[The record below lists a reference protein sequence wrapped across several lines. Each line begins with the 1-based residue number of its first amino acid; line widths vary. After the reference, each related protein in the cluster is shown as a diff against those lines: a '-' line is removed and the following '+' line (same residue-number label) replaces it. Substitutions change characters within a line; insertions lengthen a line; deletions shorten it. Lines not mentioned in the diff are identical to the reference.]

1 MEATVAFSDYNLALS
16 ALLGTLLV
24 PFAVLYQMLRLKRRA
39 LLIPFRPAPR
49 GNRR

>member
-1 MEATVAFSDYNLALS
+1 MEAVVALSEYAFALS

-24 PFAVLYQMLRLKRRA
+24 PFAVLHQMLRFKRRA
-39 LLIPFRPAPR
+39 FRITDTAAPR

>member
-1 MEATVAFSDYNLALS
+1 MAISDYAFALS

-24 PFAVLYQMLRLKRRA
+24 PFAVLHQMLRLKRRA
-39 LLIPFRPAPR
+39 IRVNAPAALR